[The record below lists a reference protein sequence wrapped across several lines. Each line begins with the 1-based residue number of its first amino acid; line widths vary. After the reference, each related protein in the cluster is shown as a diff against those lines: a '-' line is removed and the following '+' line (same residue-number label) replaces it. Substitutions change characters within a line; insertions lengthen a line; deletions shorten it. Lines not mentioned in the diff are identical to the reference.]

1 MKEDKVKQASL
12 IDVEP
17 DKTVVKGISLGAF
30 AMGTTPSAVDIKNGK
45 MVRIRPLHYD
55 WQYTLEEL
63 NPWKLTVR
71 GKEFK
76 PILKSLQTPFAL
88 AYKKRTYSPNRIKYP
103 LKRVDWDP
111 KGERHPEN
119 RGKSKYKRIS
129 WDEATNIIVS
139 EINVYRKSMD
149 LMQYWLKEKDMEKG
163 KLCMVRMAAK
173 CCFWRKWA
181 VIPWGS
187 GIRTA
192 GRAGT
197 GERCMSGERW
207 W

>member
-1 MKEDKVKQASL
+1 
-12 IDVEP
+12 
-17 DKTVVKGISLGAF
+17 
-30 AMGTTPSAVDIKNGK
+30 MGTTPSAVDIKNGK

-55 WQYTLEEL
+55 WKYTQEEA

-71 GKEFK
+71 GKVFK

-111 KGERHPEN
+111 NGERNPQN

-129 WDEATNIIVS
+129 WDEATDIIVS
-139 EINVYRKSMD
+139 EIKRV
-149 LMQYWLKEKDMEKG
+149 QEKYG
-163 KLCMVRMAAK
+163 PYAILAAR
-173 CCFWRKWA
+173 WRARREQNWYTVSHGCQTLLLDKIGGYHPA
-181 VIPWGS
+181 ES
-187 GIRTA
+187 EIRIA

-197 GERCMSGERW
+197 GEPSMSGEKGMW
-207 W
+207 V